1 MMDTFNIDITRITRR
16 DNYLRR
22 KTDRRRKYRSRDATQ
37 RIAQKHTFSDS
48 SMEPVTTFGWNVPDT
63 PKSSGVRDF
72 GQSCQHGHIR
82 KSVSA
87 LSLALSESDASSIAN
102 EDEDDGDDMKSY
114 TEALATRA
122 ETEDCAIERS
132 ENARSFPVD
141 INWPRGQNK
150 HPRRRRMAYQIQR
163 A

>member
-1 MMDTFNIDITRITRR
+1 
-16 DNYLRR
+16 
-22 KTDRRRKYRSRDATQ
+22 
-37 RIAQKHTFSDS
+37 
-48 SMEPVTTFGWNVPDT
+48 MEPVTTFGWNVPDT

-72 GQSCQHGHIR
+72 GQSCQHGHIK

-102 EDEDDGDDMKSY
+102 EDEDDDDEDEDDGDDMKSY

-141 INWPRGQNK
+141 IHWPRGKNE